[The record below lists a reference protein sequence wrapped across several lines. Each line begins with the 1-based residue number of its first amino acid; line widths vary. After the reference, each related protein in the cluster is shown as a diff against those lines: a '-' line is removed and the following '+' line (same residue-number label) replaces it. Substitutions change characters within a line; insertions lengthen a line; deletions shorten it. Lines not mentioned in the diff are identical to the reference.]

1 MTILMTKLKNV
12 FFALIAMSVLLF
24 VACDK
29 DTDRNPPTL
38 QLMSGANYT
47 ADGTVAAIGQLL
59 YFGIDVQSGDAN
71 ITNFTV
77 KIKTSQGTRTVRD
90 LGLNARDFTVN
101 EIFYQ
106 GVDDTAQW
114 IFTVMDKNRLTASK
128 TLTIYKDPNSTFGG
142 IRHYPSVVMGMNG
155 NTQIG
160 QFMDPTTGHVFMLD
174 SATLMQSSIDIVT
187 YFKMSDDNG
196 VLTPSPTFS
205 SPAEDGD
212 GVFEFYPA
220 LAQWQTRNY
229 TKYDIR
235 ASNGVTPLAFEN
247 AHNDSLLIVSYDD
260 VWGKR
265 KYKWAVAGTIIPF
278 MTQQGKKGLIRVIQA
293 DEQATGIIEF
303 EMKIQY

>member
-1 MTILMTKLKNV
+1 MTILMTKFRKIL
-12 FFALIAMSVLLF
+12 FALIAMSVLLLA
-24 VACDK
+24 ACDK

-38 QLMSGANYT
+38 QLLSGVNYT
-47 ADGTVAAIGQLL
+47 TDGTVAAIGQPL
-59 YFGIDVQSGDAN
+59 YFGIDVQCGDAN

-90 LGLNARDFTVN
+90 VGLNSRDFTVN
-101 EIFYQ
+101 ENFFQ

-114 IFTVMDKNRLTASK
+114 IFMVMDKNRLTDSK

-142 IRHYPSVVMGMNG
+142 IRHYPSIVMGMNE

-160 QFMDPTTGHVFMLD
+160 HFLDPTTGHVYLLD
-174 SATLMQSSIDIVT
+174 SATIMQSAIDILA

-196 VLTPSPTFS
+196 VLTPSPTLS
-205 SPAEDGD
+205 SPGETDDGSL
-212 GVFEFYPA
+212 EFYPA

-293 DEQATGIIEF
+293 DEQAAGIIEF

>member
-47 ADGTVAAIGQLL
+47 ADGTVAAIGQSL

-212 GVFEFYPA
+212 GVLEFYPA